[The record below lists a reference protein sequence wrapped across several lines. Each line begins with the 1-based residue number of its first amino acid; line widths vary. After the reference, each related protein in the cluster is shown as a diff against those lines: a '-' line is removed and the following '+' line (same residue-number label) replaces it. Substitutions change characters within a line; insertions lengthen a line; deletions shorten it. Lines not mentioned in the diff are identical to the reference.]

1 MNKQHIQRL
10 IAGSIALII
19 GTSVALANDFEITSY
34 TIDGGGGYSAGGNF
48 ELEGTIGQPDAG
60 FMSGGDFDL
69 EGGFWP
75 QTTLPSCACLGDMN
89 GDGTRNGADIQ
100 QFVACLID
108 GGSCACADVDGMA
121 GIDAAD
127 TTEFVSSLLSGAA
140 CP

>member
-1 MNKQHIQRL
+1 MNNRRIQKL
-10 IAGSIALII
+10 IATCFAIFVASSIAF
-19 GTSVALANDFEITSY
+19 ADDFDITSY
-34 TIDGGGGYSAGGNF
+34 TIDGGGGYSAGGSF

-60 FMSGGDFDL
+60 FMAGGAFDL

-89 GDGTRNGADIQ
+89 GDGARDGADIQ

-108 GGSCACADVDGMA
+108 GGSCACADIDGMA
-121 GIDAAD
+121 GIDEAD
-127 TTEFVSSLLSGAA
+127 TTAFVSNLLSGSA